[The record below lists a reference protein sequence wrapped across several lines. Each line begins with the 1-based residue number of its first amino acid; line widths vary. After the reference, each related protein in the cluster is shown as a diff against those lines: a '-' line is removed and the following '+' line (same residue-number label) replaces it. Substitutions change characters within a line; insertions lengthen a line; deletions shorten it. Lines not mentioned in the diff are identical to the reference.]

1 MERLEAYLVLNS
13 LRLIGPV
20 RVRRLVERFGSV
32 EQVFLQSTSSL
43 ASVEGVGQ
51 KAAESIR
58 AWEQNFDLAGELAE
72 LQRLGIGVI
81 DREDERYPQQLLE
94 IYDPPLL
101 LYYKGDLEAA
111 KRRGIGVV
119 GSRQTSH
126 YGLET
131 AKKLSYQMAYA
142 GLPVASGLA
151 RGIDTAAHQGALAAK
166 GRTVAVLG
174 CSLDLMYPPENQA
187 LAEMIV
193 EKNGL
198 LLSEFPLKTPP
209 DKQTFPMRN
218 RIVSGLS
225 GGVLVIEAGAESGA
239 LITARMALEQGRQ
252 VFAIPGRIDNPLAKG
267 CHRLIKE
274 GAKLVESVEDVLAE
288 FEFLFPPAAI
298 SEPRRVLPSDLS
310 EDEQVILKNLG
321 MEEVHL
327 DELTRKCGLPSA
339 RMSSTLL
346 RLEMRKLV
354 RQLPGKFFVKTD

>member
-1 MERLEAYLVLNS
+1 MERLEAYLILNS

-20 RVRRLVERFGSV
+20 RVRKLMERFGSV
-32 EQVFLQSTSSL
+32 EQILLQSTSSL

-142 GLPVASGLA
+142 GLPVVSGLA

-193 EKNGL
+193 EKDGL

-218 RIVSGLS
+218 RVVSGLS
-225 GGVLVIEAGAESGA
+225 GGVLVVEAGAESGA
-239 LITARMALEQGRQ
+239 LITARMALDQGRQ

-267 CHRLIKE
+267 CHRLIKD

-298 SEPRRVLPSDLS
+298 SEPRRVLPADLS